1 MPHATGNGHGFI
13 HLRLHDVAKGLDHLA
28 AQKANRPANA
38 NAWIAQYSR
47 MQDERN
53 LGNAGTDVIVECH
66 TNEAQGSANAHHAM
80 NGLMT
85 ALTAAR
91 AAPTGTALFWVVS
104 HWCCFSD
111 Y

>member
-13 HLRLHDVAKGLDHLA
+13 HLKLNDVTNGLNELA

-38 NAWIAQYSR
+38 KAWIAQYSR
-47 MQDERN
+47 MQDEGN
-53 LGNAGTDVIVECH
+53 LGSAGTDVLVECH
-66 TNEAQGSANAHHAM
+66 TNEAQGSANAHHAVS
-80 NGLMT
+80 GLVT
-85 ALTAAR
+85 ALIAKRGPGGPLYAI
-91 AAPTGTALFWVVS
+91 VS